1 MSAFS
6 MKTPNSTDEPNSI
19 IKMPI
24 PLLDVISIDRACC
37 ILAQIIVNFDS
48 ANQKTVMD
56 EINKLKNLEDNIN
69 LDVFFKKCDTLDVT
83 NTMNPISQ
91 DVINMKEILMT
102 VFMGIIKDSTI
113 NDSKNNGDNKKY
125 IMNGGMNPKQLAQ
138 ILYTMCSLTLGLVL
152 LAIFMNN
159 VNKTNDKLKKNAET
173 IVMQELLKFRND
185 VPKLDQYT
193 NDSNGYINLL
203 INTVNSF
210 ITHSDKVLERPLLLQ
225 DFTWFNEQ
233 DSNTKSTMAPF
244 VQNAIEDANQHI
256 KEPTQLQIDEPTQL
270 RISDRAHVD
279 ESTQLRISD
288 RAHVDETNQNFIVAK
303 SKELKRFWRDDPEV
317 YLSIIVKNAKL
328 RLIDNIYNK
337 FSADCF
343 NKITDKKSAVNLL
356 NLIDNFVRPWS
367 GNTKDCIKAD
377 FFMQERFAQHS
388 VEKTINESAY
398 NIFLLYVAIPLIAS
412 GAATVF
418 LAFKGCMG
426 RNNEEKLKGGFTKRK
441 KNKKQMKK
449 QTKKKTNRRK
459 NKTINLRR

>member
-6 MKTPNSTDEPNSI
+6 MKTPNSADEPNSI
-19 IKMPI
+19 IKMPS
-24 PLLDVISIDRACC
+24 PLVDVISIDRACC

-56 EINKLKNLEDNIN
+56 EINELKEDIY
-69 LDVFFKKCDTLDVT
+69 LDRFFKKCDTLDVT

-91 DVINMKEILMT
+91 NVINMKEILMT
-102 VFMGIIKDSTI
+102 VFMGIIEDSMI
-113 NDSKNNGDNKKY
+113 NISKNNGDNNKN
-125 IMNGGMNPKQLAQ
+125 IMNGGMNPKQFAQ

-159 VNKTNDKLKKNAET
+159 VNNTNNKLKKEAEI
-173 IVMQELLKFRND
+173 IVMQELRKFINN
-185 VPKLDQYT
+185 VPKSDEST
-193 NDSNGYINLL
+193 NDSTGYINLL

-210 ITHSDKVLERPLLLQ
+210 ITHPDKVLERPLLLQ

-233 DSNTKSTMAPF
+233 DSKTKSTVAPF
-244 VQNAIEDANQHI
+244 VQNAINDANQHI
-256 KEPTQLQIDEPTQL
+256 KEPTQLQIDEPRQL

-288 RAHVDETNQNFIVAK
+288 RAHVDETKQNFIVAK

-343 NKITDKKSAVNLL
+343 NKITNEKSAANLL
-356 NLIDNFVRPWS
+356 NLLDNFVRPWS

-377 FFMQERFAQHS
+377 FFMQERLAQKIA
-388 VEKTINESAY
+388 ETTINESAY

-426 RNNEEKLKGGFTKRK
+426 RNKEKKLKGGFTKRK

-459 NKTINLRR
+459 KQNKKLT

>member
-19 IKMPI
+19 IKMPS
-24 PLLDVISIDRACC
+24 PLVDVISIDRVCC

-48 ANQKTVMD
+48 KNQTTVMD
-56 EINKLKNLEDNIN
+56 EINKLKDNIN
-69 LDVFFKKCDTLDVT
+69 LDGFFKKCDTLDVT

-91 DVINMKEILMT
+91 DVIIMKEILMT
-102 VFMGIIKDSTI
+102 VFMGIIKDSRI
-113 NDSKNNGDNKKY
+113 NDSKNNGDNKKN
-125 IMNGGMNPKQLAQ
+125 IMNGGMNPKQFAQ
-138 ILYTMCSLTLGLVL
+138 ILYTMCSLTIGLVL

-159 VNKTNDKLKKNAET
+159 VNKTNDKLKKEAEI
-173 IVMQELLKFRND
+173 IVMQELRKFIND
-185 VPKLDQYT
+185 VPKLDEST
-193 NDSNGYINLL
+193 NGYINLL

-210 ITHSDKVLERPLLLQ
+210 ITHPDNVLERPLLLQ

-244 VQNAIEDANQHI
+244 VQNAINDANQHI

-288 RAHVDETNQNFIVAK
+288 RAHVDETKQNFIVAK
-303 SKELKRFWRDDPEV
+303 SKELMRVWRDDPKV

-343 NKITDKKSAVNLL
+343 NKITDEKSAVNLL

-367 GNTKDCIKAD
+367 GNTKDCIKAN
-377 FFMQERFAQHS
+377 FFMQERLAQNIA
-388 VEKTINESAY
+388 ETTINESAY
-398 NIFLLYVAIPLIAS
+398 NMFLLYVAIPLIAS
-412 GAATVF
+412 GTATVF
-418 LAFKGCMG
+418 LAFKGCMV
-426 RNNEEKLKGGFTKRK
+426 RNNENKLKGGFTKRT

-459 NKTINLRR
+459 NKTRNLRR